1 MVPQPR
7 ASLKTDPRLSHP
19 HPKLPSN
26 LTSNQNLG
34 VSLKGPALLEHWD
47 LDITCFS
54 YICSVSQASAHT

>member
-7 ASLKTDPRLSHP
+7 ASLKTDPRLSHL
-19 HPKLPSN
+19 HPKLP
-26 LTSNQNLG
+26 SNQNLG